1 MTSRRRIAAA
11 MLGAVGFFLAVQI
24 GALWLQE
31 PFTVAEYQAV
41 EDPTDPANS
50 ILYIG
55 VLLVATVGMLL
66 LMKYDLTRVLRAF
79 IVLTSGLISAYVF
92 SIFVPPIVGEPGTL
106 HLGALLGGAVI
117 VLGLALY
124 PEWWVIDAAGLVMGM
139 GAAALFGI
147 SLDVLPVLLL
157 LTVLAVYDAIS
168 VYGTEHM
175 LTLASGV
182 MELRVPV
189 LIILPTTRS
198 FSFREMAADL
208 DTAEETT
215 DPGESETG
223 DPADMGSADAVDTGS
238 ADAAGA
244 GSADAADAGSADPAD
259 AGGSATEDPDNPLDR
274 DAFFIGLGDVV
285 IPTILVVSA
294 ATFLEMPTVLG
305 LEYAALGAMIGTLLG
320 LLALL
325 YFVTKGRPHAGL
337 PLLNGGAIL
346 GYLLGAVAGGLT
358 LVEALGLGPFLV

>member
-11 MLGAVGFFLAVQI
+11 ILGAVGFFLAVQL
-24 GALWLQE
+24 GALWLQA
-31 PFTVAEYQAV
+31 PFAAAEYQAV

-50 ILYIG
+50 VLYIG

-66 LMKYDLTRVLRAF
+66 LMKYDLTRILRAF
-79 IVLTSGLISAYVF
+79 IVLTSGLIAAYVF

-106 HLGALLGGAVI
+106 HLGALLGGGVV
-117 VLGLALY
+117 VLGLAVY
-124 PEWWVIDAAGLVMGM
+124 PEWWVIDAAGLLMGM

-175 LTLASGV
+175 LTLAAGV

-189 LIILPTTRS
+189 LIILPTTRG

-208 DTAEETT
+208 DA
-215 DPGESETG
+215 DGESTSHADEGTS
-223 DPADMGSADAVDTGS
+223 DPENT
-238 ADAAGA
+238 
-244 GSADAADAGSADPAD
+244 
-259 AGGSATEDPDNPLDR
+259 GGSATGDTENPLDR

-305 LEYAALGAMIGTLLG
+305 LEYAAVGGMIGTLLG
-320 LLALL
+320 LLTLL

-337 PLLNGGAIL
+337 PLLNGGAIA
-346 GYLLGAVAGGLT
+346 GYLLGAVAGGLS
-358 LVEALGLGPFLV
+358 LVEALGLAQYLG

>member
-1 MTSRRRIAAA
+1 MRTPRRIAAA
-11 MLGAVGFFLAVQI
+11 VLGAVGFFLAVQF

-31 PFTVAEYQAV
+31 PFATAGYQAV

-50 ILYIG
+50 IFYLG
-55 VLLVATVGMLL
+55 VLLVATVCMLL
-66 LMKYDLTRVLRAF
+66 LLKYDLTRVLRGF
-79 IVLTSGLISAYVF
+79 ILLTSGLIAAYVF
-92 SIFVPPIVGEPGTL
+92 SVFLPPLVGEPGTL
-106 HLGALLGGAVI
+106 HLGALLGGGAV
-117 VLGLALY
+117 VLALAVY
-124 PEWWVIDAAGLVMGM
+124 PEWWIIDGAGLLMGM

-147 SLDVLPVLLL
+147 SLDVLPVLILL
-157 LTVLAVYDAIS
+157 AVFAVYDAIS

-208 DTAEETT
+208 ET
-215 DPGESETG
+215 DEQSQEGEASETPG
-223 DPADMGSADAVDTGS
+223 LAGTGAS
-238 ADAAGA
+238 NPGA
-244 GSADAADAGSADPAD
+244 T
-259 AGGSATEDPDNPLDR
+259 GGSAPADPENPLDR

-305 LEYAALGAMIGTLLG
+305 LEYASLGAMAGTVVG
-320 LLALL
+320 LLTLL

-337 PLLNGGAIL
+337 PLLNGGAIA
-346 GYLLGAVAGGLT
+346 GYLLGAVAGGLP
-358 LVEALGLGPFLV
+358 LVKAMGLAPYLP

>member
-1 MTSRRRIAAA
+1 
-11 MLGAVGFFLAVQI
+11 MLGALGFFLAVQL
-24 GALWLQE
+24 GALWLQG
-31 PFTVAEYQAV
+31 PFAAADYQAV

-50 ILYIG
+50 IFYLG

-66 LMKYDLTRVLRAF
+66 LMKYDLMRVLRAF

-92 SIFVPPIVGEPGTL
+92 SVVLPPIVGEPGTL
-106 HLGALLGGAVI
+106 HLGALLGGGAI

-157 LTVLAVYDAIS
+157 LGALAIYDAIS

-182 MELRVPV
+182 LELRVPV
-189 LIILPTTRS
+189 LIVLPTTRS
-198 FSFREMAADL
+198 FSFRELAAEIRAE
-208 DTAEETT
+208 TAA
-215 DPGESETG
+215 ESEHAAGSATG
-223 DPADMGSADAVDTGS
+223 DP
-238 ADAAGA
+238 
-244 GSADAADAGSADPAD
+244 
-259 AGGSATEDPDNPLDR
+259 ENPLDR
-274 DAFFIGLGDVV
+274 DAFFIGLGDAV

-294 ATFLEMPTVLG
+294 TAFLQTPTVLG
-305 LEYAALGAMIGTLLG
+305 LELASLGAMVGTLLG

-325 YFVTKGRPHAGL
+325 SLVMKGRPHAGL
-337 PLLNGGAIL
+337 PLLNGGAIG
-346 GYLLGAVAGGLT
+346 GYLLGALAGGLS
-358 LVEALGLGPFLV
+358 LVEALGLAPLLG

>member
-1 MTSRRRIAAA
+1 MTSRRRIVAAI
-11 MLGAVGFFLAVQI
+11 LGAVGFFLVVQL
-24 GALWLQE
+24 GALWLQA
-31 PFTVAEYQAV
+31 PFAAAEYQAV
-41 EDPTDPANS
+41 EDPTDPANTV
-50 ILYIG
+50 LYVG

-79 IVLTSGLISAYVF
+79 IVLTSGLIAAYVF

-106 HLGALLGGAVI
+106 HLGALLGGGVV
-117 VLGLALY
+117 VLGLAVY
-124 PEWWVIDAAGLVMGM
+124 PEWWVIDAAGLLMGM

-175 LTLASGV
+175 LTLAAGV

-189 LIILPTTRS
+189 LIIIPTTRG

-208 DTAEETT
+208 DT
-215 DPGESETG
+215 DGESTSQDGDGASDPENVVDSPTGDTQNAGDSPTDDTENAVGSPTG
-223 DPADMGSADAVDTGS
+223 DP
-238 ADAAGA
+238 
-244 GSADAADAGSADPAD
+244 
-259 AGGSATEDPDNPLDR
+259 ENPLDR

-294 ATFLEMPTVLG
+294 TAFLEMPTVLG
-305 LEYAALGAMIGTLLG
+305 LEYAAVGGMIGTLLG
-320 LLALL
+320 LLVLL
-325 YFVTKGRPHAGL
+325 FFVMKGRPHAGL
-337 PLLNGGAIL
+337 PLLNGGAIA
-346 GYLLGAVAGGLT
+346 GYLLGAVAGGLS
-358 LVEALGLGPFLV
+358 LVEALGLAQYLG